1 MNKTI
6 LAAVV
11 LIAAAFAG
19 VMIVGDDTDALATSI
34 EYKVGDEST
43 VRTFGAEATTFV
55 APTPSELGFD
65 TDKDFLNW
73 IVDGGSAIY
82 RAGMEY
88 AIPDNKITLVAQ
100 FDRSI
105 YVTLVIGDESFKCVV
120 GDDKKIDLTTPECK
134 AADEALKAIDTSKFR
149 TEGFFAKDAEDP
161 TNITGEFTESVVL
174 TQKIVPYF
182 KISFVVEGATISTVD
197 SDRIILN
204 DAGDDKRNVPVAP
217 SKENYAFAGW
227 FGKQGAE
234 VISFSIDKDE
244 YTYFAGDKFEFTE
257 DTVLYAKFVPAN
269 MTVTFQIGEETVTQ
283 TVLYGAKAMKPEL
296 PAGYVAWMY
305 DGKEFDFNTPITAE
319 ITIVALEAAP
329 IEPTT
334 VYDITFEIADKT
346 PVVQKSDSMV
356 IPDTTLEGYIFQGW
370 VVKNGAQYVDPVEY
384 VKTITE
390 NVTFVAVYKLAT
402 ESAFTVTFEIEGKS
416 PITQKADSLTIPDT
430 TREGY
435 DFTGWVVKGSSDY
448 VDPMTYVIT
457 ADITFVAVYKAVEV
471 VEYIV
476 TFVNGDDV
484 VAEVKV
490 IAGQII
496 TEVPEA
502 PEGMFWLFNKDAAI
516 TADVTIEAK
525 PMTVTVQFA
534 VGEKVYNAYT
544 QVIAYGE
551 KIDVTKLTDFI
562 FPDGYDSWNY
572 DFNEP
577 VTADM
582 TVYAKAIPE
591 PEKEPKFWQTPMGQC
606 AIIIAIFIGGLFFF
620 GVFTGRIELPKFKV
634 SRVGKDE
641 VVEQIQEEKKP

>member
-1 MNKTI
+1 MIMNSVCNMKAI
-6 LAAVV
+6 LAVAV
-11 LIAAAFAG
+11 LAMAAFAG
-19 VMIVGDDTDALATSI
+19 VMIVGDDTDAAQNSI
-34 EYKVGDEST
+34 TYKVGEEST
-43 VRTFGAEATTFV
+43 VRTFGADATTFV
-55 APTPSELGFD
+55 APSPSELGFD

-73 IVDGGSAIY
+73 KVEGGTAIY

-88 AIPDNKITLVAQ
+88 AIPDAPIVLVAQ
-100 FDRSI
+100 FDESI

-120 GDDKKIDLTTPECK
+120 KEADKKIDTTTPEYK

-149 TEGFFAKDAEDP
+149 TEGYFAKDAENKTD
-161 TNITGEFTESVVL
+161 ITGEFTESVIL

-182 KISFVVEGATISTVD
+182 KISFVVEGATISAVD
-197 SDRIILN
+197 SDEIILN
-204 DAGDDKRNVPVAP
+204 GAERNVPVAP

-244 YTYFAGDKFEFTE
+244 YTYFAGDKFKFTE

-305 DGKEFDFNTPITAE
+305 DGKEFDFNTPITEE

-356 IPDTTLEGYIFQGW
+356 IPDTTLEGYVFQGW

-448 VDPMTYVIT
+448 VDPMTYAIT

-471 VEYIV
+471 VEFTV
-476 TFVNGDDV
+476 TFVNGDEV
-484 VAEVKV
+484 VDTVKV
-490 IAGQII
+490 VKDALVDEID
-496 TEVPEA
+496 A
-502 PEGMFWLFNKDAAI
+502 PEGMFWLFDFETPI
-516 TADVTIEAK
+516 TGDVTIEAK
-525 PMTVTVQFA
+525 PLTVTVQFA

-544 QVIAYGE
+544 QTVAYGE
-551 KIDVTKLTDFI
+551 KIDVTKLADFI
-562 FPDGYDSWNY
+562 FPEGFDSWNY

-591 PEKEPKFWQTPMGQC
+591 PEEVPSFFQTTEGKC
-606 AIIIAIFIGGLFFF
+606 VAVLIAVAIIALIYAVATNMFGLKDAL
-620 GVFTGRIELPKFKV
+620 TSFKV
-634 SRVGKDE
+634 TRV
-641 VVEQIQEEKKP
+641 KK